1 MLVMHYLTVTNMIY
15 DFIFIFIIII
25 IDALPDV
32 N

>member
-15 DFIFIFIIII
+15 DFIFIIIII

-32 N
+32 K